1 MSIREHSAVHRRAR
15 FPSPALP
22 IDADLLRVPV
32 GPGAMHV
39 ARYGH
44 GGRPVVLLHGLGTSS
59 FLWREVAPELA
70 RASHTALAVDL
81 FGHGESDRPYDGE
94 YGVAAQGE
102 YLDRVLTALR
112 VPRATVVG
120 CDLGALVALR
130 LAASHPD
137 RVERLVLVSPPDID
151 EIPGEDVKLFQRAVR
166 RAPLRQQRGLLGAT
180 PLLRPLLEA
189 SVAEPQ
195 AMPDGLIAR
204 YLAPFVGREGLDQL
218 HTIVRSIRAQDL
230 HEDELR
236 TIAAPTLIVA
246 GERDR
251 WLDLKTAEHLAGIIP
266 EAKLAR
272 IPGAGRLIP
281 EEAPDELSELILR
294 FDEGR

>member
-1 MSIREHSAVHRRAR
+1 
-15 FPSPALP
+15 
-22 IDADLLRVPV
+22 
-32 GPGAMHV
+32 MHV
-39 ARYGH
+39 ARFGH
-44 GGRPVVLLHGLGTSS
+44 GGRPIVLLHGLGTSS

-94 YGVAAQGE
+94 YGIAAQGG

-112 VPRATVVG
+112 IPRATVVG

-130 LAASHPD
+130 LAVSHPD
-137 RVERLVLVSPPDID
+137 RVERLVLVSPPDIED
-151 EIPGEDVKLFQRAVR
+151 IPGEDVKLFQRAVR
-166 RAPLRQQRGLLGAT
+166 RAPIRQQRGVLGAS

-195 AMPDGLIAR
+195 AMPEGLVAR
-204 YLAPFVGREGLDQL
+204 YLAPYVGREGVDQL
-218 HTIVRSIRAQDL
+218 HTIMRSVRAQDL
-230 HEDELR
+230 HEEELR
-236 TIAAPTLIVA
+236 SVAAPTLIVA
-246 GERDR
+246 GDRDR
-251 WLDLKTAEHLAGIIP
+251 WLDLKTAERLAGTIP
-266 EAKLAR
+266 EARLER
-272 IPGAGRLIP
+272 IAGAGRLIP